1 MIDYTKSGISGDIH
15 QVYMNESTPD
25 VRSMS
30 SLRYNRERPFSFY
43 RFSTHRTLDF
53 YNHYFG
59 TESIRKE
66 SIRKKKR
73 LKYSMDYRSK
83 HLNYVEDDCVDA
95 IFRRIKQM
103 VRNRYEY

>member
-1 MIDYTKSGISGDIH
+1 MIDYTESGISGNIH
-15 QVYMNESTPD
+15 QVYMNGSTPD
-25 VRSMS
+25 IDPMS
-30 SLRYNRERPFSFY
+30 SLCYNRERPFRFY
-43 RFSTHRTLDF
+43 RFSTHHTLDF

-59 TESIRKE
+59 TESIRK
-66 SIRKKKR
+66 KKR
-73 LKYSMDYRSK
+73 SKYSMDYRSK

>member
-30 SLRYNRERPFSFY
+30 LLGYNRERPFRFY
-43 RFSTHRTLDF
+43 RFSTHHTLDF

-59 TESIRKE
+59 TE